1 MRINLR
7 GSVHEVLRMLEEFGI
22 ETLQKRRGVTVSGY
36 EYYIEDAIQTEVYD
50 RSAFSPSR
58 ETLNVTMFM
67 NKSKSKSQ
75 EELAAE
81 AAVRRAKENLEAAE
95 ATLKKIKEKK

>member
-1 MRINLR
+1 MKINLY
-7 GSVHEVLRMLEEFGI
+7 GSVHEVLGMLEEFGI

-58 ETLNVTMFM
+58 ETLNVVMIMEKF
-67 NKSKSKSQ
+67 KSQ
-75 EELAAE
+75 EEVIAE
-81 AAVRRAKENLEAAE
+81 AAVRKAKESLEAAE
-95 ATLKKIKEKK
+95 NTLKKIKEKK

>member
-1 MRINLR
+1 MKINLY

-58 ETLNVTMFM
+58 ETLNVMMSMEKF
-67 NKSKSKSQ
+67 KSQ
-75 EELAAE
+75 EEAVAE
-81 AAVRRAKENLEAAE
+81 AAVRKAKESLEAAE